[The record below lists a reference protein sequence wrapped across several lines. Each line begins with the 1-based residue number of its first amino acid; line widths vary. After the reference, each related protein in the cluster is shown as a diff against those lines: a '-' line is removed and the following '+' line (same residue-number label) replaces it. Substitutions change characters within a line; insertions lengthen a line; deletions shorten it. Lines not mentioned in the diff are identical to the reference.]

1 MLRKHIGEKVKG
13 VHYGSSTEV
22 RDPLTRMIE
31 TKPLKPFLV
40 NQTVL
45 MLERGQI
52 RIPHLDTS
60 EVLHRQMTNFQVV
73 RISEK
78 TQEPTYTDVDEH
90 GLDAMIFAM
99 YSFLEEYPDLVD
111 IISENKL
118 ASGFGNITTYY
129 SDPFSDIDLK
139 TKTAFGS
146 QASTDKESSKP
157 RYRKVPLGY
166 SKRGNSFSNP
176 TNSLGWNNKTANKN
190 IWKRPF

>member
-90 GLDAMIFAM
+90 GLDAMIFAI

-111 IISENKL
+111 IISENILNKIY
-118 ASGFGNITTYY
+118 ADTVIT
-129 SDPFSDIDLK
+129 
-139 TKTAFGS
+139 
-146 QASTDKESSKP
+146 
-157 RYRKVPLGY
+157 VPY
-166 SKRGNSFSNP
+166 F
-176 TNSLGWNNKTANKN
+176 NSLGKN
-190 IWKRPF
+190 IIIINNLKSCSMIFDKVCGNIFCFPKKYPLIILDKDIKGNTNAIDIIG